1 MQKMRWLCST
11 LPLIGLAASA
21 GAQTLIPGIDVSHW
35 QGTIN
40 WTQVK
45 NSGIEFAFTKATEGV
60 NYVDPRFTANMQ
72 GANAAGVMIGP
83 YHFCRVDSYNGQ
95 PFDPYDGS
103 PFLPGTDP
111 YLDAVSEANDFLD
124 AIMPYYN
131 SGQYLPPVAD
141 VEALPDF
148 GNSTL
153 NRLFISNWVQL
164 FSDTIN
170 DTLGVRP
177 LIYTSLF
184 GANNRYEPGVAA
196 THDLWLAWWKGT
208 GTSNPPVPSDTP
220 AWPDY
225 RFWQWTNSSSVPGI
239 SGSVDGDVF
248 DGTMQQLQQLL
259 IGPISAPETP
269 FANKLSI
276 TDFETNEGYFNWS
289 TSASGSNQGILA
301 GSSADRVTSEA
312 HFGDGSQ
319 QINIVG
325 NPGGWFYR
333 HLSGIGS
340 PPSNPD
346 TNLTL
351 DAKGYIGFWLKT
363 SDPGITVQIA
373 LDDPSPAVDR
383 GLAQNVIADGRWHLY
398 EWDLSDDAQWEGWTS
413 LADGTLGG
421 STVTIDSIQFSG
433 AGDAVFYLDS
443 VAHNPNGS
451 LLPDPGDFD
460 YDGDVDGDDL
470 SAWEAGAGISAGAS
484 MDSGDA
490 DGDGDVDGLD
500 FLAWQ
505 QEFTGPLPQTVPEPV
520 VVPEPG
526 SVGLLFL
533 GLSLF
538 RSCAQKSLTRL
549 GTLSDCSCLAAHAR
563 CAVSKFCT
571 N

>member
-1 MQKMRWLCST
+1 MLKVRW
-11 LPLIGLAASA
+11 IGAIWVLFCLAASSE
-21 GAQTLIPGIDVSHW
+21 AQTLIPGIDVSHY

-45 NSGIEFAFTKATEGV
+45 NSGIQFAFTKATEGV
-60 NYVDPRFTANMQ
+60 NYVDPKFTANMQ
-72 GANAAGVMIGP
+72 GATAAGVLIGP
-83 YHFCRVDSYNGQ
+83 YHFCRIDSLNGV
-95 PFDPYDGS
+95 PFTSYDGL
-103 PFLPGTDP
+103 PFQPGTGP
-111 YLDAVSEANDFLD
+111 YIDAVSEAGDFLE
-124 AIMPYYN
+124 AITPYYQ

-141 VEALPDF
+141 VEGLPNF
-148 GNSTL
+148 GSTTL

-177 LIYTSLF
+177 LIYTSLS
-184 GANNRYEPGVAA
+184 GANTNYEPEVAA

-208 GTSNPPVPSDTP
+208 GTSSPPVPSNTP

-225 RFWQWTNSSSVPGI
+225 KFWQWTNSSSVPGI
-239 SGSVDGDVF
+239 SGNVDGDVF

-259 IGPISAPETP
+259 IGPANNPATP
-269 FANKLSI
+269 FENKVSI
-276 TDFETNEGYFNWS
+276 ADFETDEGYFNWS

-312 HFGDGSQ
+312 HDGDGSQ
-319 QINIVG
+319 RINIVG

-340 PPSNPD
+340 PPANPD

-351 DAKGYIGFWLKT
+351 DAEGYLGLWLKT
-363 SDPGITVQIA
+363 DDPGITVQIA
-373 LDDPSPAVDR
+373 LDDPSPTIDR
-383 GLAQNVIADGRWHLY
+383 GLAQNLIADGRWHLY
-398 EWDLSDDAQWEGWTS
+398 EWDLSDDAQWEAWTS

-421 STVTIDSIQFSG
+421 STVSIDSIQFSG
-433 AGDAVFYLDS
+433 AGNAVFYLDS
-443 VAHNPNGS
+443 VAHNPDGS

-470 SAWEAGAGISAGAS
+470 SAWEAGNGISSGAS

-490 DGDGDVDGLD
+490 DGDGDVDGSD

-505 QEFTGPLPQTVPEPV
+505 LHVTGSLPLATAESAAVPEPA
-520 VVPEPG
+520 
-526 SVGLLFL
+526 SVGLFLL
-533 GLSLF
+533 GLLGLRSYAQQSLISSGAV
-538 RSCAQKSLTRL
+538 RPTLARELTQRL
-549 GTLSDCSCLAAHAR
+549 GVRDRKL
-563 CAVSKFCT
+563 
-571 N
+571 